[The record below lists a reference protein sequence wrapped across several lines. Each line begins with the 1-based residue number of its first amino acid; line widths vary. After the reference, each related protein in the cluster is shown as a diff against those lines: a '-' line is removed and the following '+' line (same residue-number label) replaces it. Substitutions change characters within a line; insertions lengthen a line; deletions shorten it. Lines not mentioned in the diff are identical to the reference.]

1 MIQYICTDLHT
12 RICGRGEYRAS
23 LFGLIKQLCM
33 HATTSIIQTHFSPIH
48 SAQYTCDSGSTYLYI
63 TVCSRP
69 LKVESP
75 RKKKKKTIKNPRD
88 AAKLDLRTGG
98 RENDKI
104 PLYPQYQN
112 HVQVVINL
120 NSGLGPLTLC
130 YNG

>member
-1 MIQYICTDLHT
+1 
-12 RICGRGEYRAS
+12 
-23 LFGLIKQLCM
+23 M

-48 SAQYTCDSGSTYLYI
+48 SAQYTRDSSSTYIYI

-75 RKKKKKTIKNPRD
+75 RKKKKTIKNLRD
-88 AAKLDLRTGG
+88 AAKLDLRTGV

-112 HVQVVINL
+112 HVQVVTNL